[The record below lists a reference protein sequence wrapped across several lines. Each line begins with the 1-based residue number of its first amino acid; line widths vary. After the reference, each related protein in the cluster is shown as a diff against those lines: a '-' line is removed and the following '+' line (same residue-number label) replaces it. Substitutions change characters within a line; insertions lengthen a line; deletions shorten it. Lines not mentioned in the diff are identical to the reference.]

1 MESLEVKN
9 LFCSIYDGK
18 TVLVTGDTGFKGTWL
33 TFWLLQMGAKVIGYS
48 IDDFTSPSHHIL
60 LRQNYKSY
68 RGDINDLK
76 YLKKIINKHKPQI
89 IFHLAAQSLVRRSYH
104 NPLET
109 YATNVM
115 GSLNVFE
122 AARFSKSVNAIVNIT
137 TDKVYE
143 NVEINKA
150 YKESDSLGGYD
161 MYSSSKA
168 CVEILSSSY
177 KRSFFSDNSIL
188 LATARAG
195 NVIGGGDWAED
206 RLIPDIVKATSDN
219 KKTII
224 RNPEF
229 IRPWQHVL
237 EPLSGYLLLG
247 QKLLEGKKE
256 FADSW
261 NFGPDMDQCLKVYE
275 VLELF
280 KENWTELKVAYS
292 KRIKNNFHEAGIL
305 MLNYSKA
312 NKQLKWQP
320 VWKINTAILKTA
332 NWYKT
337 YYKWGNLLSSHDLN
351 DYITEAKK
359 KKLIWTK

>member
-9 LFCSIYDGK
+9 LFNSIYYNK
-18 TVLVTGDTGFKGTWL
+18 SVLVTGDTGFKGTWI

-48 IDDFTSPSHHIL
+48 IDDNTHPSHHKL
-60 LRQNYKSY
+60 LAHSYKSY
-68 RGDINDLK
+68 RGDINNLK
-76 YLKKIINKHKPQI
+76 QLIKIITKHKPEI
-89 IFHLAAQSLVRRSYH
+89 VFHLAAQSLVRSSYL
-104 NPLET
+104 NPVET
-109 YATNVM
+109 YTTNVI
-115 GSLNVFE
+115 GTLNVFE
-122 AARFSKSVNAIVNIT
+122 AARNTNSVKAIVNIT

-143 NVEINKA
+143 NLEINKA

-177 KRSFFSDNSIL
+177 KRSFFNNNSIL

-206 RLIPDIVKATSDN
+206 RLIPDIVKATSCN

-224 RNPEF
+224 RNPTS

-261 NFGPDMDQCLKVYE
+261 NFGPLKKQCLKVAE
-275 VLELF
+275 VLDMF
-280 KENWTELKVAYS
+280 KKNWSELKVTYPA
-292 KRIKNNFHEAGIL
+292 ITKNDLHEAGIL
-305 MLNYSKA
+305 MLDYSKA
-312 NKQLKWQP
+312 KKVLNWQP
-320 VWKINTAILKTA
+320 VWDINITIQKTA
-332 NWYKT
+332 HWYKS
-337 YYKWGNLLSSHDLN
+337 YYKTGKLLTANDLN
-351 DYITEAKK
+351 EYIAEAKNK
-359 KKLIWTK
+359 KIIWAK